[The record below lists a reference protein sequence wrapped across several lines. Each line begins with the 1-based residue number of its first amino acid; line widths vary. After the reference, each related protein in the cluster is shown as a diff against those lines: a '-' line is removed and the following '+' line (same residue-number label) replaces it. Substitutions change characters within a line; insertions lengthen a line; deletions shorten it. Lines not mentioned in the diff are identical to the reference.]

1 MLSIVSTNRLIRLF
15 QRRMLW
21 PQLIGRSMICWR
33 ADYGA
38 EMCTLKLCFLCL
50 RTTMHVNDLLFPHIS
65 LLTSTDSRILPPL
78 RHNTHHHQPP
88 YHKSYHALVSL
99 DSFKNPIPP
108 NLLHRRRTSPF
119 RGFHPTATNR
129 CATRKES
136 LQVE

>member
-65 LLTSTDSRILPPL
+65 MLTGTDSRILPPL
-78 RHNTHHHQPP
+78 RHNTNYHQPP
-88 YHKSYHALVSL
+88 HHKSLYSNLASSCLRSPRTPH
-99 DSFKNPIPP
+99 
-108 NLLHRRRTSPF
+108 LLHRRRTSPF